1 VATPVN
7 APMVGKILSLAAN
20 VGDVVQE
27 DDTIIVMEAMKMEIE
42 IVAPASGTVTEIR
55 VAPGD
60 SVDPDTV
67 VAVIE

>member
-1 VATPVN
+1 MATPVT
-7 APMVGKILSLAAN
+7 APMVGKVLSLAAN
-20 VGDVVQE
+20 VGDEVQE

-42 IVAPASGTVTEIR
+42 IVATASGRVSEIR

-60 SVDPDTV
+60 SVEPDSI

>member
-1 VATPVN
+1 MATPVN